1 MQDSIM
7 MRMTQ
12 ILERSK
18 IDSPPV
24 AVSFKT
30 KTIWYAFMYWIVQSI
45 VLAAI
50 YRGTTWFLPLFNLV
64 TVGWAWDKITSMN
77 IADSNSNIRDSN
89 IRDSNS
95 NSNSNIRDSNS
106 DIREP
111 HSNRERDV
119 EKSMEASELLLP
131 KVTIKNSDNGL
142 SIIGENA
149 NNIDLMFTAMHDHEN
164 DDEVVGMN
172 GTIDNIKRA
181 LE

>member
-1 MQDSIM
+1 MQDSIT

-18 IDSPPV
+18 IESPPV
-24 AVSFKT
+24 SVSFKT

-45 VLAAI
+45 ILAAI

-64 TVGWAWDKITSMN
+64 TVGWAWDKITSRN
-77 IADSNSNIRDSN
+77 IPESSNLADSN

-95 NSNSNIRDSNS
+95 NSNSNIRDSN
-106 DIREP
+106 IRDA
-111 HSNRERDV
+111 HCERDV
-119 EKSMEASELLLP
+119 EKSIEASEFLLP
-131 KVTIKNSDNGL
+131 KVTIKSSDNGL

-164 DDEVVGMN
+164 DEEVVGMN
-172 GTIDNIKRA
+172 GAIDNIKRA
-181 LE
+181 LDV